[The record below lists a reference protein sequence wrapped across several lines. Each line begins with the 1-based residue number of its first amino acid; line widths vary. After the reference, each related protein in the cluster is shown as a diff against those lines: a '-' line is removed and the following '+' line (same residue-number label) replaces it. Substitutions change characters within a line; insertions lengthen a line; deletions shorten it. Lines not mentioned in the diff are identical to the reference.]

1 MNTAIFRLFP
11 CLLAAKQNKT
21 KGMKEISKS
30 SVNTGRKTAQYE
42 QWTFKETECLKC
54 NSYLLQFSS
63 HSEKRYSLETQ
74 YCPLSI
80 ACCDLLVAIFVML
93 KILRLLF
100 AVRIELVNS
109 RHLAPVKT
117 KPTTEVHEAY
127 WLILGL

>member
-42 QWTFKETECLKC
+42 QWIFKETECLKC

-80 ACCDLLVAIFVML
+80 ACCDLLAAIFAML

-100 AVRIELVNS
+100 AARIELFS
-109 RHLAPVKT
+109 IRRLAPMKT
-117 KPTTEVHEAY
+117 RSTTGAREA
-127 WLILGL
+127 